1 MDNENRYRLR
11 KEMDLSEIH
20 MILQAAE
27 MSDTISELEYAEE
40 TRKAWRTKVKREDIY
55 STIRDATPSL
65 ED

>member
-20 MILQAAE
+20 MILQAAD

-40 TRKAWRTKVKREDIY
+40 TRKAWRTKVNREDIY
-55 STIRDATPSL
+55 STIRDSTRSL